1 MLTVSLLPLIIDNPW
16 SCPAALFQVGGS
28 FGALFGF
35 LLLQVLPR
43 SWDIQPGVYAL
54 LCATAVLGGVF
65 RSTFS
70 LVVIVVEGT
79 RGELARGSKVAPAPE
94 ANVASWL
101 TCSCMVQSMQPPCP
115 LALYLWP

>member
-1 MLTVSLLPLIIDNPW
+1 MREGPRVHV
-16 SCPAALFQVGGS
+16 AQVGGS

-35 LLLQVLPR
+35 VLLQVLPS

-79 RGELARGSKVAPAPE
+79 KGAGFVCQWFPLVVHLWLLPHLAQLDFR
-94 ANVASWL
+94 L
-101 TCSCMVQSMQPPCP
+101 C
-115 LALYLWP
+115 

>member
-1 MLTVSLLPLIIDNPW
+1 MHLGRRECHTPPLPTP
-16 SCPAALFQVGGS
+16 CPFGAPQVGGS

-35 LLLQVLPR
+35 ALLQVLPP
-43 SWDIQPGVYAL
+43 SWDVQPGVYAL

-79 RGELARGSKVAPAPE
+79 RGGWVRCFGR
-94 ANVASWL
+94 
-101 TCSCMVQSMQPPCP
+101 
-115 LALYLWP
+115 